1 MSRKTFVGDVLLVVG
16 SCTTR
21 LGAGGLEPRQPHN
34 RHRTAFQ
41 TARAQS
47 IGTASK
53 VRMSSMPCAI
63 SCRLYRLVMHAGL
76 DLVEPLAR
84 ARLPIC

>member
-47 IGTASK
+47 IVTASK
-53 VRMSSMPCAI
+53 VRMPSMLQALC
-63 SCRLYRLVMHAGL
+63 SLAG
-76 DLVEPLAR
+76 
-84 ARLPIC
+84 ARLFQKFIAV